1 MFSNVL
7 WCFLVFCI
15 GSFLNFP
22 KVWSQWCNLFLGMP
36 PLLFLVFSDVFSPI
50 SSDVWSKWCDL
61 L

>member
-36 PLLFLVFSDVFSPI
+36 PFLFLVFSDVFSPI